1 MNDKMLSLFLV
12 LLLIFSVPIMMIYG
26 LTQFG
31 VIKTPF
37 IPDAYQGLQPIY
49 DSVYWN
55 GYWYDS
61 LHKGP
66 NPNYHKQNPDLGD
79 WTASIAKFQEYV
91 NLNPD
96 GSNTLLPSLKMSGGP
111 ILIDPTW
118 HTEQYVWEIKNDQES
133 TDLVDVYDVYR
144 MQKVMAEWKVNVWID
159 GTGNEAKPNND
170 CRWVD
175 AQIWIELIPQNFGY
189 FDNNEE
195 ELYFAPAWMGVKNI
209 EWYSGK
215 EDPNNQKDPTQ
226 AALNELYPEEVG
238 ENFGLFAQRG
248 ETTAIIDEPKI
259 LSYRNQPL
267 DPQIFKD
274 SYWIRMNVDRMQADS
289 ELFWWG
295 GWDWSYVSAHITLD
309 VHLFVIGE
317 WRVVLE
323 KGDVP
328 DLEPRTVSFGTDWFA
343 DILGSIGA
351 FMTSPTGIF
360 LAFLGIILAVFIILA
375 LTGALPG
382 VVSLL
387 AMLAGAKRKKGGG

>member
-1 MNDKMLSLFLV
+1 MNKQLLSILLV
-12 LLLIFSVPIMMIYG
+12 LMLVFSAPIFLIYG

-31 VIKTPF
+31 VIPTPM
-37 IPDAYQGLQPIY
+37 IPDAYQGLHPIY

-66 NPNYHKQNPDLGD
+66 NPNYEGRI
-79 WTASIAKFQEYV
+79 ASVAKFKEYV

-96 GSNTLLPSLKMSGGP
+96 GTNTLLPSLKMSGGP
-111 ILIDPTW
+111 VLIDPTW
-118 HTEQYVWEIKNDQES
+118 HTEQYVWELKNEQES
-133 TDLVDVYDVYR
+133 TDMVDVYTVYR

-159 GTGNEAKPNND
+159 GTGNEAFPDNNH
-170 CRWVD
+170 RWFD
-175 AQIWIELIPQNFGY
+175 AQIWIELIPEITPY
-189 FDNNEE
+189 FKGAEE
-195 ELYFAPAWMGVKNI
+195 AELYFAPAWMGVKNI

-215 EDPNNQKDPTQ
+215 EDPNKMKDPRQ

-248 ETTAIIDEPKI
+248 ETTTVIDEPKI

-267 DPQIFKD
+267 DPQIFKE

-289 ELFWWG
+289 EAAGVG
-295 GWDWSYVSAHITLD
+295 GWDWSYVSAHITFE

-317 WRVVLE
+317 WRVALE

-328 DLEPRTVSFGTDWFA
+328 DLEPRTVSYGTDPFA
-343 DILGSIGA
+343 DLLRGIGG
-351 FMTSPTGIF
+351 FITSPAGIF
-360 LAFLGIILAVFIILA
+360 LAFMGLVLAVFIILA

-382 VVSLL
+382 VISLL
-387 AMLAGAKRKKGGG
+387 SMLAGAKRKRRGR